1 MKEIRGVIEKQYGM
15 NTRRRFR
22 YCSAI
27 LVVALLF
34 YAPFASAE
42 QLTLRSVDFSSLAGD
57 RLQLALRM
65 SGPARVPRVFHTGNP
80 ARIVL
85 DFSGVGNALEKKV
98 IPINVGVVSRLHAIE
113 ASGRT
118 RVVVNLLKMAPY
130 DTRVDG
136 NDVLIT
142 LQNQS
147 GAGTQAARV
156 GRGDTARPGASL
168 SPAIQAPGSIG
179 VPTTQPRPSLTPT
192 AAVSKGSQAMTS
204 QSYTLPKQSIQN
216 IDFRR
221 GKKGEGR
228 VLISLSDPNTVVDM
242 QEKGG
247 KVIVHFVNTDLS
259 PALARTLDVLD
270 FATPVQSVA
279 TVKEG
284 NRVKMTITPATGDY
298 DYFSYQSEGNLTLEF
313 RPLTRAKKIDQRKK
327 KFHFTGNRLS
337 LNFQDIEVRSVLQI
351 LADFTNLNIVASDS
365 VGGHITLRLNDV
377 PWDQALELILKSK
390 GLGKRRTG
398 NVVMVAPQAEINKIE
413 KEEYEALAIKE
424 KFEPLKTEIIQLNY
438 AKAIEVQAVL
448 MGVQDSAGAP
458 PPDVGVPEYA
468 GRFAPDL
475 VSPPSAASNRASI
488 LSERGVVNIDPRTNI
503 LIVKDTPRNLAAVRK
518 LVQELDKPVR
528 QVLIESRVVVANS
541 NFTREIGVRF
551 GAVKETS
558 GFSLRGTTPPPQQ
571 QIGGGVQPVPQ
582 DLLVD
587 LAAVAAQG
595 SLGLA
600 IFKAGDYLLSLELSA
615 LQAEDRGEILSNP
628 RIVTSDQETARI
640 EQGLEI
646 PFSTVSQNGTQIQF
660 KKAVLRLEVTPHIT
674 PDDHVQMELYITN
687 DVRGQETING
697 PTIDKR
703 EIQTEVLVDSGD
715 TVVLGGIFERERR
728 RSVDLVPFFGELPGV
743 GWMFRRQRNIDDKR
757 ELLIF
762 ITPKILKETLALGE

>member
-1 MKEIRGVIEKQYGM
+1 MREIQGLINKQYGM

-22 YCSAI
+22 YCSRI
-27 LVVALLF
+27 LVVAFLF
-34 YAPFASAE
+34 YTTFASAE
-42 QLTLRSVDFSSLAGD
+42 QLTLRSVEFSSLPGD
-57 RLQLALRM
+57 RLQLKLHM
-65 SGPARVPRVFHTGNP
+65 SGPARVPRVFYTGNP
-80 ARIVL
+80 ARIAL

-98 IPINVGVVSRLHAIE
+98 IPINVGVASSLHAIE

-118 RVVVNLLKMAPY
+118 RVVVNLLKMVPY

-147 GAGTQAARV
+147 GAGIQAVQV
-156 GRGDTARPGASL
+156 GRGDAARPRSSL
-168 SPAIQAPGSIG
+168 SPAIQVPRSTG
-179 VPTTQPRPSLTPT
+179 VPTTQPRPSLTPS
-192 AAVSKGSQAMTS
+192 AAASQGARAMAS
-204 QSYTLPKQSIQN
+204 QPYAFPRQSIQN

-242 QEKGG
+242 QEQGG
-247 KVIVHFVNTDLS
+247 KVIVYFMNTDLPHS
-259 PALARTLDVLD
+259 LARTLDVLD

-284 NRVKMTITPATGDY
+284 NRVRMTITPASGDY
-298 DYFSYQSEGNLTLEF
+298 DYLSYQSEGKLTLEF
-313 RPLTRAKKIDQRKK
+313 RPLTRAQKIAQLKKR
-327 KFHFTGNRLS
+327 FNFTGKRLS

-351 LADFTNLNIVASDS
+351 LADFTKLNIVASDT

-377 PWDQALELILKSK
+377 PWDQALDLILKSK
-390 GLGKRRTG
+390 GLGKRQTG
-398 NVVMVAPQAEINKIE
+398 NVVMVAPLAEINKIE

-438 AKAIEVQAVL
+438 AKAAEVQAVL
-448 MGVQDSAGAP
+448 MGVRDSGDAP
-458 PPDVGVPEYA
+458 PPPVGVPEYA
-468 GRFAPDL
+468 TNFAPDL
-475 VSPPSAASNRASI
+475 ISQPSEASNRASI
-488 LSERGVVNIDPRTNI
+488 LSARGVVNIDPRTNI
-503 LIVKDTPRNLAAVRK
+503 LIIQDTTRNLAAVRK

-528 QVLIESRVVVANS
+528 QVLIESRVVIANS

-551 GAVKETS
+551 GATKETS
-558 GFSLRGTTPPPQQ
+558 GFALRGTSTPAQN
-571 QIGGGVQPVPQ
+571 
-582 DLLVD
+582 LLVD
-587 LAAVAAQG
+587 LAAAAGKGAGG

-615 LQAEDRGEILSNP
+615 LQAEDKGEVLSNP
-628 RIVTSDQETARI
+628 RVVTADQATARI
-640 EQGLEI
+640 EQGVEI
-646 PFSTVSQNGTQIQF
+646 PFSTVSQNGTQTQF

-674 PDDHVQMELYITN
+674 PDDHVQMELFITK
-687 DVRGQETING
+687 DSPGQ
-697 PTIDKR
+697 PTPTGQIAIDKK

-715 TVVLGGIFERERR
+715 TVVLGGIFEHERN
-728 RSVDLVPFFGELPGV
+728 RSVNSVPFFGELPGV
-743 GWMFRRQRNIDDKR
+743 GWMFRKQKKVDDKR

>member
-1 MKEIRGVIEKQYGM
+1 MKEIQGLTNERYGM
-15 NTRRRFR
+15 NTRRWLR
-22 YCSAI
+22 YCSGI
-27 LVVALLF
+27 LAAAFLL
-34 YAPFASAE
+34 YATLASAE
-42 QLTLRSVDFSSLAGD
+42 QLTLRSVDFSSLPGD
-57 RLQLALRM
+57 RLQLELHM
-65 SGPARVPRVFHTGNP
+65 SGPAPVPRIFHTANP
-80 ARIVL
+80 ARIAL

-98 IPINVGVVSRLHAIE
+98 IPINVGVASSLHTIE

-118 RVVVNLLKMAPY
+118 RVVVNLLEMVPY

-142 LQNQS
+142 LQKQS
-147 GAGTQAARV
+147 GAGPQPAQLD
-156 GRGDTARPGASL
+156 RGDTARPRSSL
-168 SPAIQAPGSIG
+168 SPAIQPPGSTG
-179 VPTTQPRPSLTPT
+179 ATTTRPRPSFTPSAT
-192 AAVSKGSQAMTS
+192 ASERAQAIAPQPS
-204 QSYTLPKQSIQN
+204 AFPRQSIQN

-247 KVIVHFVNTDLS
+247 KVIVYFMNTDLPPS
-259 PALARTLDVLD
+259 MARTLDVLD

-284 NRVKMTITPATGDY
+284 DRVRMTIIPATGDY
-298 DYFSYQSEGNLTLEF
+298 DYLSYQSDGQLTLEF
-313 RPLTRAKKIDQRKK
+313 RPLTRAQKIAQLKK
-327 KFHFTGNRLS
+327 KFNFTGKRLS

-351 LADFTNLNIVASDS
+351 LADFTNLNIVASDT

-377 PWDQALELILKSK
+377 PWDQAMDLILKSK
-390 GLGKRRTG
+390 GLGKRQTG
-398 NVVMVAPQAEINKIE
+398 NVVMVAPLAEINKIE

-424 KFEPLKTEIIQLNY
+424 KFEPLKSEIIQLNY
-438 AKAIEVQAVL
+438 AKAAEVQAVL
-448 MGVQDSAGAP
+448 MGVQDPAGAP
-458 PPDVGVPEYA
+458 PPDIGVPEYA
-468 GRFAPDL
+468 GSYAPDL
-475 VSPPSAASNRASI
+475 VSPPSDASNRASI

-503 LIVKDTPRNLAAVRK
+503 LIVKDTARNLAAIRK

-528 QVLIESRVVVANS
+528 QVLIESRVVIANS

-558 GFSLRGTTPPPQQ
+558 GFALRGTSTPARN
-571 QIGGGVQPVPQ
+571 
-582 DLLVD
+582 LLVD
-587 LAAVAAQG
+587 LAAAAGEGAGG

-615 LQAEDRGEILSNP
+615 LQAEDKGEILSNP

-640 EQGLEI
+640 EQGVEI
-646 PFSTVSQNGTQIQF
+646 PFATVSQNGTQTQF
-660 KKAVLRLEVTPHIT
+660 KKAVLRLEATPHIT
-674 PDDHVQMELYITN
+674 PDDHVQMELFITN

-703 EIQTEVLVDSGD
+703 AIQTEVLVASGD
-715 TVVLGGIFERERR
+715 TVVLGGIFEHERR
-728 RSVDLVPFFGELPGV
+728 RSVDSVPFFGELPGV
-743 GWMFRRQRNIDDKR
+743 GWMFRKQLKQDDKR

-762 ITPKILKETLALGE
+762 ITPKILKETLALGESM

>member
-1 MKEIRGVIEKQYGM
+1 MNEIQGLINKQYGM

-22 YCSAI
+22 YCSGI
-27 LVVALLF
+27 LVVAFLF
-34 YAPFASAE
+34 YATLASAE
-42 QLTLRSVDFSSLAGD
+42 QLTLQSVESLSLPGD
-57 RLQLALRM
+57 RLQLELHM

-80 ARIVL
+80 ARIAL

-98 IPINVGVVSRLHAIE
+98 IPINVGAARSVHAVE

-118 RVVVNLLKMAPY
+118 RVVVNLLKMVPY

-147 GAGTQAARV
+147 GAGIQAAQV
-156 GRGDTARPGASL
+156 GRGDTARPRSSL
-168 SPAIQAPGSIG
+168 SPAIQVPRSTGA
-179 VPTTQPRPSLTPT
+179 PTTQPRPSFTPGAT
-192 AAVSKGSQAMTS
+192 ASQGAQAMAP
-204 QSYTLPKQSIQN
+204 QSYAFPRQSIQN

-247 KVIVHFVNTDLS
+247 KVIVYFMNTDLPHS
-259 PALARTLDVLD
+259 LARTLDVLD

-284 NRVKMTITPATGDY
+284 NRVRMTITPATGDY
-298 DYFSYQSEGNLTLEF
+298 DYLSYQSEGKLTLEF
-313 RPLTRAKKIDQRKK
+313 RPLTRAQKIAQLKK
-327 KFHFTGNRLS
+327 KFNFTGKRLS

-351 LADFTNLNIVASDS
+351 LADFTNLNIVASDT

-377 PWDQALELILKSK
+377 PWDQALDLILKSK
-390 GLGKRRTG
+390 GLGKRQTG

-438 AKAIEVQAVL
+438 AKAAEVQAVL

-458 PPDVGVPEYA
+458 PPVGVPEYA
-468 GRFAPDL
+468 GSYAPDL
-475 VSPPSAASNRASI
+475 VSSPSDASNRASI

-503 LIVKDTPRNLAAVRK
+503 LIVKDTARNLAAIRK
-518 LVQELDKPVR
+518 LVQDLDKPVR
-528 QVLIESRVVVANS
+528 QVLIESRVVIANA

-551 GAVKETS
+551 GAAKETS
-558 GFSLRGTTPPPQQ
+558 GFALRGTSTPARN
-571 QIGGGVQPVPQ
+571 
-582 DLLVD
+582 LLVD
-587 LAAVAAQG
+587 LAAAAGQGAGG

-615 LQAEDRGEILSNP
+615 LQEEDKGEVLSNP

-640 EQGLEI
+640 EQGVEI
-646 PFSTVSQNGTQIQF
+646 PFSTVSQNGTQTQF

-674 PDDHVQMELYITN
+674 PDDHVQMELFITK
-687 DVRGQETING
+687 DARGEETING

-715 TVVLGGIFERERR
+715 TVVLGGIFEHERQR
-728 RSVDLVPFFGELPGV
+728 AVDSVPFFGELPGI
-743 GWMFRRQRNIDDKR
+743 GWMFRKQLKVDDKR